1 MSLVDRHHCAT
12 CSCAA
17 ATTEAPTISYLGWSG
32 QGNLGDDAIHD
43 ALASALPNLVL
54 ERQSLRAREIAASVL
69 ANQRLRRHE
78 PLLLGGGTVI
88 GRKNWRLPLRVH
100 MALTSTRPLFMIG
113 AGVEDPVFQG
123 RHSFSSDGEL
133 SRWVP
138 LLGEFDRVTVRG
150 PRSARLLGDV
160 GVEAEVV
167 GDPALLWARP
177 PYEVE
182 PGLMAVNLGYGSD
195 LWSNSQVT
203 VLKEIAPAI
212 RRYYEAGWRFR
223 FLIANLED
231 AQWSRF
237 CVALAQ
243 LPPESYEEI
252 VAVRPEVFLAS
263 VASCELIV
271 GQRLHALVLAAAAG
285 VPGIMLEY
293 QPKCRDFMESIDS
306 GERSFRTDHLTAG
319 QLIEALDDLT
329 ASRVR
334 AAATLDG
341 AVAEHRRRLSFE
353 VSRIA
358 SHLGI
363 EVAP

>member
-12 CSCAA
+12 CSCAEH
-17 ATTEAPTISYLGWSG
+17 TVHAPKVGYLGWSG

-43 ALASALPNLVL
+43 ALASALPHLTL
-54 ERQSLRAREIAASVL
+54 ERQSLRAREIAASVV
-69 ANQRLRRHE
+69 AGPRVRRHE

-88 GRKNWRLPLRVH
+88 GRKNWRLPLRFH

-133 SRWVP
+133 ARWVP
-138 LLGEFDRVTVRG
+138 LLREFDRVTVRG

-160 GVEAEVV
+160 GVEAEIV
-167 GDPALLWARP
+167 GDPALLWSRP
-177 PYEVE
+177 ELEVE

-237 CVALAQ
+237 CIALAQ
-243 LPPESYEEI
+243 LPPESYEEV

-293 QPKCRDFMESIDS
+293 QPKCRDFMESIECS
-306 GERSFRTDHLTAG
+306 ERSFRTDHLSAG
-319 QLIEALDDLT
+319 QLIEALDELSS
-329 ASRVR
+329 SRTV
-334 AAATLDG
+334 AAMKLEC
-341 AVAEHRRRLSFE
+341 AVAEHRRRLSVE
-353 VSRIA
+353 VSRLA
-358 SHLGI
+358 SQIGI